1 MKQIAYRLLAVFCLL
16 FLVIPIHA
24 QSKGSVAGRLTDADN
39 GEPLMFAN
47 VTIEGTAIGT
57 VTDDEGNYRIANLA
71 TGDYVLVFSYLSYET
86 QHHDITI
93 RAGEE
98 TRVDGSL
105 KMESIMG
112 EEIVVTGMLRG
123 QSAAINKQI
132 KSNTIVNVV
141 SKDKIQELPDQN
153 AAETVARLPGVSVVR
168 DGGEGSKV
176 VLRGIAPRLN
186 SITIDGERI
195 PATDAQDR
203 SVDLSMFSTD
213 ALSGIE
219 YYKALRPDMD
229 ADAIGGQ
236 INFISRKATGGF
248 HGNARLQ
255 TGYNQLRK
263 EFGQYK
269 GALLLENRFLNDK
282 LGLIVGGSVQ
292 RANRSAE
299 GYTAEWSTEMGV
311 DANGNQIFTVAK
323 LNVTDVNEI
332 RYRYNANMTADYKL
346 PRGEIMLTSNYG
358 QTNRHNIRRR
368 RRYRVDAA
376 YQEYDLRDRES
387 RNIVLTN
394 RLSGIH
400 HFFNQ
405 LTFDWAASYSA
416 TQNDRPFEHTMRFR
430 EIGAFNNNPER
441 TFDDIVNGAKDRV
454 DETWLKDVYFDT
466 YDVRDDN
473 LTLMVNLLQPFRL
486 ASNITGSAKA
496 GGKYRRKNRDY
507 DVNRDWTEHFVGQAI
522 LEDGREDPD
531 WDINYPRE
539 WILMSSFIDDYYN
552 NDFGR
557 FFDKPY
563 YLGPGP
569 GPVNGPHLDTDKMEK
584 FRNDYADYYVVY
596 PLMDASDYYAG
607 EEVTAG
613 YVMTELNFADRVHFL
628 GGIRYEETKNHYKSI
643 FGTPRVDEDGNVIN
657 QTGLVDT
664 VGNRVHDLWL
674 PMFHLKFNFTKWAD
688 LRLAATKSLSRPNFF
703 SLVPWERINPGEGI
717 AERGEPNLKPMTAWN
732 YDMILSLYGK
742 FGLFTIGAFYKEVD
756 NIDYTLTSRVFDP
769 DSPING
775 LNLTRPVN
783 ADRTSTILGFEIDL
797 QSNFRF
803 LPSPLDGIVISANY
817 THLKSETYYP
827 ISLIET
833 LPVFPWTSTV
843 KDTVRSGRMPG
854 QVDDLLNLSI
864 GYEKRGFSAR
874 ISLIYQGPSLFTSGE
889 TDAGSLA
896 QSVGIIPELD
906 QIVGASSR
914 WDLSIKQRITKNFGV
929 YLNINN
935 LTNTKETS
943 HLAGSFN
950 ILPTSLF
957 VYGMTADVGISYKF

>member
-1 MKQIAYRLLAVFCLL
+1 VEKSLIRIPILFL
-16 FLVIPIHA
+16 FLVYGTHLHA
-24 QSKGSVAGRLTDADN
+24 QSKGSVTGKLTDAGN

-47 VTIEGTAIGT
+47 VTIEGTAIGS
-57 VTDDEGNYRIANLA
+57 VTDDEGNYRISNLDA
-71 TGDYVLVFSYLSYET
+71 GNYVLVFSYLSYET
-86 QHHDITI
+86 QQHQITI
-93 RAGEE
+93 RAGQE

-141 SKDKIQELPDQN
+141 SKDKILELPDQN

-248 HGNARLQ
+248 HGNARIQ
-255 TGYNQLRK
+255 TGYNHLRK

-269 GALLLENRFLNDK
+269 GVLLLENRFFNDK
-282 LGLIVGGSVQ
+282 LGLIIGGSVQ
-292 RANRSAE
+292 RANRGAE
-299 GYTAEWSTEMGV
+299 GYTADWSTEMGV
-311 DANGNQIFTVAK
+311 DSEGNQIFTVAK
-323 LNVTDVNEI
+323 LNVTDVEEI
-332 RYRYNANMTADYKL
+332 RHRYNANLTADFKL
-346 PRGEIMLTSNYG
+346 PGGEILFTSNFG
-358 QTNRHNIRRR
+358 QTNRDDIRRR

-387 RNIVLTN
+387 RNIVFTN

-400 HFFNQ
+400 QLFNQ
-405 LTFDWAASYSA
+405 ITLDWAASYS
-416 TQNDRPFEHTMRFR
+416 TTTNFRPFSHTMRFR
-430 EIGAFNNNPER
+430 EIGAFNVNPER
-441 TFDDIVNGAKDRV
+441 SFDDIVNGAKDLV

-473 LTLMVNLLQPFRL
+473 LTLMINITQPFRL
-486 ASNITGSAKA
+486 ANNITGSVKA
-496 GGKYRRKNRDY
+496 GGKYRQKNRDY
-507 DVNRDWTEHFVGQAI
+507 DVNRIWTGHFVGQAI
-522 LEDGREDPD
+522 LAEGREDPE
-531 WDINYPRE
+531 WDVYYPRD
-539 WILMSSFIDDYYN
+539 WILMSSFIGDYN
-552 NDFGR
+552 NTDFGR
-557 FFDKPY
+557 FFDKTY
-563 YLGPGP
+563 YMGPGP
-569 GPVNGPHLDTDKMEK
+569 DPVNGPHLETDKMEK

-613 YVMTELNFADRVHFL
+613 FLMAELNFADRLHLL
-628 GGIRYEETKNHYKSI
+628 GGIRFEETKNHYESI

-664 VGNRVHDLWL
+664 VGSRVHDQWL
-674 PMFHLKFNFTKWAD
+674 PMFHFKFNLTRWAD
-688 LRLAATKSLSRPNFF
+688 IRFAATKSLSRPNFF

-717 AERGEPNLKPMTAWN
+717 AERGEPNLKQMTAWN
-732 YDMILSLYGK
+732 YDVILSFYEK
-742 FGLFTIGAFYKEVD
+742 FGLFTIGAFYKDID
-756 NIDYTLTSRVFDP
+756 NIDYTLTSRVFDR

-817 THLKSETYYP
+817 THLKSETFYP

-843 KDTVRSGRMPG
+843 KDTIRSGRMPG

-864 GYEKRGFSAR
+864 GYEKKGFSAR

-914 WDLSIKQRITKNFGV
+914 WDLSVKQKITKNFEV

-943 HLAGSFN
+943 YLAGSFN
-950 ILPTSLF
+950 ILPTSVF
-957 VYGMTADVGISYKF
+957 VYGLTADIGISYKF